1 MPGYKIAVGY
11 DTPQLFMN
19 KNMNAL
25 EKQGHVWE
33 KEEKAKNVIK
43 AQKNSKN
50 FTDEQKKSMHVVSVD
65 ELLAEQRKNDP
76 DDDEAGADEE
86 PVETEPDDSD
96 DSLPDLTAD
105 PEKKERLFSAVV
117 TLADML
123 SDYMRIRSS
132 LSRAVGREDAIT
144 LDLMHYIELTDK
156 DDRRQD
162 EYASMLREC
171 RIRRRRAKDMLIVLD
186 ALEDAVP
193 SIVSAAEWI
202 KKADA
207 RIYRPR
213 AIGPLP
219 EEDAK
224 ASEDGGNEYLQ
235 IKQIIA
241 DCSDT
246 KSNSDNDS
254 SLIAILDKMSIETDK
269 DIYGFANNET
279 EFEFSGSEQDGVEL
293 SEGTENNI
301 ASSPASLEDCLVRF
315 SVEFAEDHRN
325 THKPNSKGKWSA
337 LGNPDKVLEFAK
349 LAEEY
354 ITAISDGEKS
364 EDAIVR
370 LGKTPKK
377 EKEYRQIVRGTGF
390 AGKIAKS
397 WKIYRN
403 HVQT

>member
-156 DDRRQD
+156 DDKRQD

-171 RIRRRRAKDMLIVLD
+171 RIRRRRAKDMLIVFD
-186 ALEDAVP
+186 ALEDAVS
-193 SIVSAAEWI
+193 SIVSAAE
-202 KKADA
+202 
-207 RIYRPR
+207 
-213 AIGPLP
+213 
-219 EEDAK
+219 
-224 ASEDGGNEYLQ
+224 
-235 IKQIIA
+235 
-241 DCSDT
+241 
-246 KSNSDNDS
+246 
-254 SLIAILDKMSIETDK
+254 
-269 DIYGFANNET
+269 
-279 EFEFSGSEQDGVEL
+279 
-293 SEGTENNI
+293 
-301 ASSPASLEDCLVRF
+301 
-315 SVEFAEDHRN
+315 
-325 THKPNSKGKWSA
+325 
-337 LGNPDKVLEFAK
+337 
-349 LAEEY
+349 
-354 ITAISDGEKS
+354 
-364 EDAIVR
+364 
-370 LGKTPKK
+370 
-377 EKEYRQIVRGTGF
+377 
-390 AGKIAKS
+390 
-397 WKIYRN
+397 
-403 HVQT
+403 